1 MLDNLP
7 TFKYATAVLRIF
19 RQIHGRYKDEFP
31 DGREYL
37 LDTEND
43 NKPAEFE
50 SMEEIFKLFK
60 DEGHDIKTEQDLI
73 KNGLNIEAVD
83 QWVRP
88 LKN

>member
-7 TFKYATAVLRIF
+7 SAKYATAMLRVF
-19 RQIHGRYKDEFP
+19 RKINGRYKDEFP

-50 SMEEIFKLFK
+50 GMEEIFKLFK
-60 DEGHDIKTEQDLI
+60 DEGQT
-73 KNGLNIEAVD
+73 
-83 QWVRP
+83 
-88 LKN
+88 LKQNKI